1 MSGINVSFISNNVEK
16 LRKKTF
22 NTCMM
27 KYRWHTKT
35 YFCLLSLLMF
45 LSIWENVHD
54 RSMFYHVLCVVI
66 RSIVNTTLLFRFYV
80 FLTVQIKLPYA
91 CTILRSR
98 ARLYCHISLLVKL
111 DELHLFCVYLSSNKY
126 FFLLKWFKMSL
137 VNVIFVLSRLPC
149 QLESLCNTRMN
160 ILTNIIEEVLNII
173 CCQMCFLFWL
183 QFVYFILSHIKFVTL
198 NKIVLCFDFIDWL
211 SDIKLSVINQ
221 RKPHH
226 HNFWSYSR
234 RNEKLDMSLDTMTKD
249 NQS

>member
-1 MSGINVSFISNNVEK
+1 
-16 LRKKTF
+16 
-22 NTCMM
+22 
-27 KYRWHTKT
+27 
-35 YFCLLSLLMF
+35 
-45 LSIWENVHD
+45 
-54 RSMFYHVLCVVI
+54 
-66 RSIVNTTLLFRFYV
+66 
-80 FLTVQIKLPYA
+80 
-91 CTILRSR
+91 
-98 ARLYCHISLLVKL
+98 
-111 DELHLFCVYLSSNKY
+111 
-126 FFLLKWFKMSL
+126 MSL

-160 ILTNIIEEVLNII
+160 ILTNIIEEVLDII

-183 QFVYFILSHIKFVTL
+183 QFVYFILSYIKFVTL

-249 NQS
+249 NQSLQFGNSQPILSPMKENKLNVILTFLSHEEVNIPFNFFLNYWVSADQRARNQLLIMCLSVTFTIFFCCWLFSNNWYKLSYKYVSF